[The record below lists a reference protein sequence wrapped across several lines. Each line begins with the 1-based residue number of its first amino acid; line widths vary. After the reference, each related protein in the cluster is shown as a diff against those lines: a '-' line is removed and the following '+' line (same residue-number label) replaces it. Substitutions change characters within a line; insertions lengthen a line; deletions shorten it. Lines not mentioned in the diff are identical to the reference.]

1 MSRSIDGFLSPAAL
15 ADTARQAGE
24 IGFVALGMALVVI
37 VGGIDL
43 SVGSM
48 FALCDF
54 CALFCLNVLD
64 WPVPAVIVATLVCG
78 AVLGAVNG
86 VLIGYLRLRAFI
98 TTLITLIIYRSAYD
112 LLLFDYSNKIAAAF
126 PDFPSWN
133 FIGGGDL
140 FGVPSVALVYIVVAV
155 FGHVFLTRLR
165 PGWHVTAIGGSRRSA
180 YNSGIPVRRTIA
192 LCYVASGALT
202 AIGAL
207 FFAARLGTVGGDVGV
222 GLEVT
227 VLTATVLGGI
237 SLGGGKGSVAKAL
250 VGTLIVLLVTNGL
263 TTMSVRGGVNRMVL
277 AGILLVAATIDI
289 RWLKN
294 RTRIISKVYV
304 SPTYHGL
311 AALTST
317 EPGKGGAFAQND
329 KLRDVTLI
337 GLGRIEAPEDVILDR
352 HDNLYAGS
360 RHGDIIRFLAPDYEQ
375 MEVFAHIGG
384 QPLGM
389 AFDRA
394 DNLYVCIGGMG
405 LYRITPD
412 RKVEKATDETNRSLS
427 SVNDDS
433 RLRLADDLDI
443 ADDGRIFFSEATV
456 RYEMHEW
463 PVDGLEARGNGRII
477 CYDPNTGTTQHRVAR
492 TEIPQR
498 HLHRQR
504 RAVDPVRRNLRL
516 LHQALL
522 VRRPEERHDRD
533 RDRQSAGLSRQHQ
546 PRLRRQ
552 LLAGDGRHA
561 QPRARPRLEDAG
573 LPPRMGKRV
582 PIDEWLFPNI
592 NTGCVIK
599 FNEQGEMLEFALGPA
614 RRQPSDDHLDARASR
629 LSLSRRHRQQPD
641 RPLQAR
647 RRRPELRPVRPALG
661 QSLMIAAV
669 RDFVD
674 RLLGRGDATITVPS
688 FDGALEAQ
696 PDAGTG
702 RDGRARSRRLKI
714 SPPTARRSTS
724 PTARRCCALR
734 PDPPRRSGRFD
745 KTITALCCLPDGG
758 LAVALDGREVRVF
771 ATPTAERA
779 DATLSDPSDERD
791 QRAGAGA
798 EWNADRDRRLGDA
811 PVRAVG
817 ARPDGARPHRPG
829 AVPRHRHRQDAHPRL
844 RTALRLRRLRRRRR
858 TVWSAKAG
866 GIA

>member
-1 MSRSIDGFLSPAAL
+1 MQEALVRLRYRYWPDHLLGEILSKRWTETAIPVIVLLIVGLALGRSIDNFFSPGAL

-24 IGFVALGMALVVI
+24 IGFVVLAMALVVI

-54 CALFCLNVLD
+54 CALYCLNVLG
-64 WPVPAVIVATLVCG
+64 WPVPAVIAATIVCG
-78 AVLGAVNG
+78 LALGSVNG
-86 VLIGYLRLRAFI
+86 FLIGYLRLRAFI

-112 LLLFDYSNKIAAAF
+112 LLLVDNSNKIASAF

-140 FGVPSVALVYIVVAV
+140 FGIPSVALVYIVVAV
-155 FGHVFLTRLR
+155 FGHIFLTRLR

-180 YNSGIPVRRTIA
+180 HNSGIPVRRTIA
-192 LCYVASGALT
+192 LCYTAGGGLT

-207 FFAARLGTVGGDVGV
+207 FFAARLGTVGGDVGI

-263 TTMSVRGGVNRMVL
+263 TTLSVSGGVNRMVL
-277 AGILLVAATIDI
+277 AGILLVAAMIDI

-294 RTRIISKVYV
+294 RNRIISKVYV

-311 AALTST
+311 DVAPPT
-317 EPGKGGAFAQND
+317 EVGTGGPFEQND

-352 HDNLYAGS
+352 NDNLYAGS
-360 RHGDIIRFLAPDYEQ
+360 RHGDIIRFFAPDYEK
-375 MEVFAHIGG
+375 MEVYAHIGG

-389 AFDRA
+389 AFDRE

-412 RKVEKATDETNRSLS
+412 RKIEKATDETNRSIY

-477 CYDPNTGTTQHRVAR
+477 CYDPKTSTTRTVLRGLKFPNGIAIASDGQSILFAETFGCSIKRYWFDGPKTGKVETVLDNLPGYPDNINLASDGNYW
-492 TEIPQR
+492 
-498 HLHRQR
+498 L
-504 RAVDPVRRNLRL
+504 AVVGMRSP
-516 LHQALL
+516 AL
-522 VRRPEERHDRD
+522 D
-533 RDRQSAGLSRQHQ
+533 
-546 PRLRRQ
+546 
-552 LLAGDGRHA
+552 LAWKMPGFRK
-561 QPRARPRLEDAG
+561 
-573 LPPRMGKRV
+573 RMGKRV

-599 FNEQGEMLEFALGPA
+599 FNERGEI
-614 RRQPSDDHLDARASR
+614 LDALWDLRGENHPMITSMR
-629 LSLSRRHRQQPD
+629 EHRGH
-641 RPLQAR
+641 LY
-647 RRRPELRPVRPALG
+647 L
-661 QSLMIAAV
+661 
-669 RDFVD
+669 
-674 RLLGRGDATITVPS
+674 
-688 FDGALEAQ
+688 
-696 PDAGTG
+696 
-702 RDGRARSRRLKI
+702 
-714 SPPTARRSTS
+714 
-724 PTARRCCALR
+724 
-734 PDPPRRSGRFD
+734 
-745 KTITALCCLPDGG
+745 
-758 LAVALDGREVRVF
+758 
-771 ATPTAERA
+771 
-779 DATLSDPSDERD
+779 
-791 QRAGAGA
+791 
-798 EWNADRDRRLGDA
+798 
-811 PVRAVG
+811 
-817 ARPDGARPHRPG
+817 
-829 AVPRHRHRQDAHPRL
+829 
-844 RTALRLRRLRRRRR
+844 
-858 TVWSAKAG
+858 G
-866 GIA
+866 GIANNRIGRYKLEGADPNFVQYDRRWGKTA